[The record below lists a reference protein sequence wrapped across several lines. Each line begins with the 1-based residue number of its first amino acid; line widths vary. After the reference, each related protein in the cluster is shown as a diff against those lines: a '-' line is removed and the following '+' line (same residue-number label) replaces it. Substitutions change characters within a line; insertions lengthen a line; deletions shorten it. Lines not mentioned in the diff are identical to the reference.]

1 VNSYKIQI
9 PLRLSGAA
17 NKIDNCLF
25 YDVGFPKFLKGAMDT
40 NVLYKKPKWSD
51 ENAYIPDEKSPL
63 LKDKNGVGD
72 IGLIY

>member
-1 VNSYKIQI
+1 
-9 PLRLSGAA
+9 
-17 NKIDNCLF
+17 
-25 YDVGFPKFLKGAMDT
+25 MDT

-51 ENAYIPDEKSPL
+51 DNAYIPDAKSPL

>member
-1 VNSYKIQI
+1 
-9 PLRLSGAA
+9 
-17 NKIDNCLF
+17 
-25 YDVGFPKFLKGAMDT
+25 MDT

-72 IGLIY
+72 LGLIY